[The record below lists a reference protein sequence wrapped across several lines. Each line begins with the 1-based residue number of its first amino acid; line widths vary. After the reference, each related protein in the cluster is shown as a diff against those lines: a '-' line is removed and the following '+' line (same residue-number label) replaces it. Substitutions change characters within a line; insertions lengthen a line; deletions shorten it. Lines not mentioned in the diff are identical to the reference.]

1 MLQAALAARRLVLG
15 SAHPDTLAT
24 VESLKSMRSEMR
36 ATQPTM
42 KGAKAAALQGARGRS
57 TALSDGAGAGGARAG
72 AAEAEL
78 LALLELEEA
87 GVDAESKGKANGK
100 AKGKASKR

>member
-24 VESLKSMRSEMR
+24 VESLISMRSEMC

-57 TALSDGAGAGGARAG
+57 TALSDGAGGARAG
-72 AAEAEL
+72 AEL

-87 GVDAESKGKANGK
+87 GADG
-100 AKGKASKR
+100 

>member
-24 VESLKSMRSEMR
+24 VESLISMRSEMC

-57 TALSDGAGAGGARAG
+57 TALSDGAGAGGGGARAG

-87 GVDAESKGKANGK
+87 GADG
-100 AKGKASKR
+100 